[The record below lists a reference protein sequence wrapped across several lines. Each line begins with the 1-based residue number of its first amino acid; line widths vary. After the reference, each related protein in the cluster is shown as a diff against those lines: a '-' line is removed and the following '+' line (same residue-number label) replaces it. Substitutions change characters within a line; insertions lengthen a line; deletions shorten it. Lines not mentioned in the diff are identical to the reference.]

1 MPVYIKGQTTRTR
14 PFSVLVRA
22 ANPDFDLERRKE
34 PAWEFEGGRVKRT
47 FYQDIRKFGPYLKEA
62 GQ

>member
-1 MPVYIKGQTTRTR
+1 MAARIPGQTTRVRT
-14 PFSVLVRA
+14 FSTFVRA

-47 FYQDIRKFGPYLKEA
+47 FYQDIRKFGPYRKEA